1 MTFFF
6 FRLLALLDG
15 MWFSLRRAFARQSGA
30 VTAGA
35 GVQSE
40 ALIRVEEVNGVDW
53 PEFPTM
59 AHSFWR
65 AQELT
70 LFRRHRGLFSAPAL
84 DLGSGDG
91 IFATLAGFPDRGA
104 GIDMDLPSLAA
115 AARSRRGPPPVVS
128 DAGRLPV
135 RDRRIGTCLSNS
147 VLEHL
152 PDLDSCLNEVAR
164 AVRPGGYF
172 IFSMTL
178 GMFTLQ
184 LRHLTGERDAKRW
197 IETFGHFQEP
207 DGSELIRKLES
218 RGFSVEECIDY
229 QPIEATAVYRF
240 LVSPVFQFVERRL
253 RFLQSAGFR
262 RRLAARVAR
271 SISGTPAGKGAC
283 CFIVARKN
291 LC

>member
-15 MWFSLRRAFARQSGA
+15 VWFSLRQARTRA

-35 GVQSE
+35 GIQGQ
-40 ALIRVEEVNGVDW
+40 ALIRVEELNGVDW
-53 PEFPTM
+53 PEFSTM

-70 LFRRHRGLFSAPAL
+70 LFRRHREFFSEPVL

-91 IFATLAGFPDRGA
+91 IFATLAGFPRRGV
-104 GIDMDLPSLAA
+104 GIDMDFPSLAA
-115 AARSRRGPPPVVS
+115 AADSQRGPPPVVS

-135 RDRRIGTCLSNS
+135 ADRQVASCLSNS

-152 PDLDSCLNEVAR
+152 PDLDRCLDEVAR
-164 AVRPGGYF
+164 VVRPGGYF
-172 IFSMTL
+172 VFSVTL

-197 IETFGHFQEP
+197 IGMFGHFQEP
-207 DGSELIRKLES
+207 DGTELVRKLVE

-240 LVSPVFQFVERRL
+240 LVSPIFQFVERRL
-253 RFLQSAGFR
+253 RFLQTAGFR
-262 RRLAARVAR
+262 RRLAARVSR
-271 SISGTPAGKGAC
+271 SISGTPTGKGAC